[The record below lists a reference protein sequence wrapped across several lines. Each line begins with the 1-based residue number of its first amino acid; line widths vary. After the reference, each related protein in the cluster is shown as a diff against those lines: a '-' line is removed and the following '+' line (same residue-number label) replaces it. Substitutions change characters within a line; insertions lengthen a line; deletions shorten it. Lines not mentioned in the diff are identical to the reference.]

1 MDESFNIN
9 EKLYRAVYPPEV
21 MQISCHALQGGV
33 WGLEK
38 YSFFATHHTFLSV
51 I

>member
-21 MQISCHALQGGV
+21 MQMYWKRDGSVSSAAFADPH
-33 WGLEK
+33 GL
-38 YSFFATHHTFLSV
+38 
-51 I
+51 